1 MMASLQNFRHTQM
14 DHKMAILGDMR
25 ELGADS
31 VEEHRK
37 VVDYLRESGFE
48 QVILVGAE
56 FAKVESD
63 FVKFPNVQELIAY
76 LQTNRPEGKT
86 ILIKGSNSI
95 KLSLLPEYL

>member
-1 MMASLQNFRHTQM
+1 MMASLQNFRHTKM
-14 DHKMAILGDMR
+14 EHKMAILGDMR

-31 VEEHRK
+31 VAEHRK
-37 VVDYLRESGFE
+37 IVDYLRKSDFE
-48 QVILVGAE
+48 EVVLVGEE

-63 FVKFPNVQELIAY
+63 YRRFPNVKELIAY
-76 LQTNRPEGKT
+76 LQENRPEGRT